1 MNSAPLSQ
9 AQVEQFQRDGYLVVP
24 DLLTPEELHAFK
36 EHERNSPP
44 GPRGL
49 QNHRNDPQW
58 AHVAKHPRIVPMV
71 RQLIG
76 GKPQIAQTMYMAKAP
91 QGGTGIA
98 LHQDLMYIRNTP
110 NTLMACWLAFSDT
123 DRDNGGLCVV
133 PGSNR
138 EGLHPAHKAQAPRQ
152 HATWETDYE
161 MRGPEGKEWKERLYS
176 FEISDLDPARIEYLS
191 VPQGSGVFFTSLT
204 IHGSF
209 ANPSA
214 DRPRLA
220 FATHY
225 VRQGT
230 WIDRRDLQDM
240 VDAE

>member
-1 MNSAPLSQ
+1 MASGPLSQ
-9 AQVEQFQRDGYLVVP
+9 EQVTRFQQDGYLIVP
-24 DLLTPEELHAFK
+24 DLLTPDELHTFK
-36 EHERNSPP
+36 EYERNRPP

-49 QNHRNDPQW
+49 QNHRSDPQW
-58 AHVAKHPRIVPMV
+58 AHIAKHPRIVPMV
-71 RQLIG
+71 RQLMG
-76 GKPQIAQTMYMAKAP
+76 GRPQIAQTMYMAKAP

-98 LHQDLMYIRNTP
+98 LHQDFMYIRNTP

-123 DRDNGGLCVV
+123 DRANGGLCVV

-138 EGLHPAHKAQAPRQ
+138 EGLHPAHKAQDARQ
-152 HATWETDYE
+152 HASWETDYP
-161 MRGPEGKEWKERLYS
+161 MRGPDGREWSERLVS

-209 ANPSA
+209 ANPSD

>member
-1 MNSAPLSQ
+1 MSGGPLSQ
-9 AQVEQFQRDGYLVVP
+9 AQVDQFRHEGYLVVP
-24 DLLTPEELHAFK
+24 ELLTPAELAAFS

-49 QNHRNDPQW
+49 QNHRVDPQW
-58 AHVAKHPRIVPMV
+58 AHVAKHPRIVPIV

-76 GKPQIAQTMYMAKAP
+76 GKPQIAQSMYMAKAP

-98 LHQDLMYIRNTP
+98 LHQDFMYIRNTP
-110 NTLMACWLAFSDT
+110 NTLMACWVAFSDT
-123 DRDNGGLCVV
+123 DRNNGGLCVV
-133 PGSNR
+133 PGSNH
-138 EGLHPAHKAQAPRQ
+138 EGLHPAHKAQDARQ
-152 HATWETDYE
+152 HASWETDYQ
-161 MRGPEGKEWKERLYS
+161 MRGPDGREWKEHLVS
-176 FEISDLDPARIEYLS
+176 FEISDLDPRRIEYLS
-191 VPQGSGVFFTSLT
+191 VPAGAGVFFTSMT

-225 VRQGT
+225 VCEGT

>member
-9 AQVEQFQRDGYLVVP
+9 AQVDQFQRDGYLVVP
-24 DLLTPEELHAFK
+24 ELLTAEELHAFK
-36 EHERNSPP
+36 EHERHSPP

-49 QNHRNDPQW
+49 QNHRSDPQW

-76 GKPQIAQTMYMAKAP
+76 GAPQIAQTMYMAKAP
-91 QGGTGIA
+91 QGGVGIA
-98 LHQDLMYIRNTP
+98 LHQDFMYIPNTP

-138 EGLHPAHKAQAPRQ
+138 KGLHSAHKVRDPQQ
-152 HATWETDYE
+152 HASWEIDYE
-161 MRGPEGKEWKERLYS
+161 MRGPDGREWKERLYS
-176 FEISDLDPARIEYLS
+176 FEISDLNPARIKYLS

-209 ANPSA
+209 ANPSP

-230 WIDRRDLQDM
+230 WINRRDLQDM

>member
-1 MNSAPLSQ
+1 MAAAPLSQ
-9 AQVEQFQRDGYLVVP
+9 AQVEQYEQQGYLVVA
-24 DLLTPEELHAFK
+24 DLLTPAELAAFK
-36 EHERNSPP
+36 EHEATRPP

-49 QNHRNDPQW
+49 QNHRVDPQW
-58 AHVAKHPRIVPMV
+58 GHVAKHPRIVPMV
-71 RQLIG
+71 RQLLG

-98 LHQDLMYIRNTP
+98 PHQDFMYIRNTP

-138 EGLHPAHKAQAPRQ
+138 EGLHPAHKARDAAQ
-152 HATWETDYE
+152 HASWEIDYE
-161 MRGPEGKEWKERLYS
+161 MRGPDGREWKERLVS
-176 FEISDLDPARIEYLS
+176 FEISDLDPARLTFLQ
-191 VPQGSGVFFTSLT
+191 VPAGSGVFFSSMT

-209 ANPSA
+209 ANPSD

-225 VRQGT
+225 VREGT

>member
-9 AQVEQFQRDGYLVVP
+9 AQVGQFQRDGYLVVP
-24 DLLTPEELHAFK
+24 DLLTPEELHTFK
-36 EHERNSPP
+36 EHERNTPP

-49 QNHRNDPQW
+49 QNHRTDPQW
-58 AHVAKHPRIVPMV
+58 AHLAKHPRIVSIV

-76 GKPQIAQTMYMAKAP
+76 GPPQIAQSMYMAKAP
-91 QGGTGIA
+91 QGGTGIS
-98 LHQDLMYIRNTP
+98 LHQDFMYIRNTP
-110 NTLMACWLAFSDT
+110 NTLMACWLALSDT
-123 DRDNGGLCVV
+123 DRNNGGLCVV

-138 EGLHPAHKAQAPRQ
+138 EGLHPAHKAQDIRQ
-152 HATWETDYE
+152 HASWETDYQ
-161 MRGPEGKEWKERLYS
+161 MRSPEGKEWQERLYS
-176 FEISDLDPARIEYLS
+176 FEISDLDPARIEYLKM
-191 VPQGSGVFFTSLT
+191 PQGSGVFFTSLT

-214 DRPRLA
+214 DRQRLA